1 MNNVNVIVSILVNS
15 SAFKCKHITYE
26 IKGENV
32 EVQYKKEGN
41 FYATE
46 IITLL
51 SAFSSY
57 IALRDDRITL
67 VFF

>member
-1 MNNVNVIVSILVNS
+1 MKTIDIIVHIIENY
-15 SAFKCKHITYE
+15 SAFKCDHISYRIT
-26 IKGENV
+26 GENV
-32 EVQYKKEGN
+32 EVKYTKEGN

-46 IITLL
+46 LITLL

-57 IALRDDRITL
+57 ITLRDDKITL